1 MKHKSPA
8 KLLRSVKR
16 ITKFIERK
24 RAVPPPPCSDTIPS
38 APLDITLPQITLAQF
53 ESLLKSE
60 NKKRGEERRLE
71 RATREEQRRE
81 ERTEDLRKL
90 QVLLGLPP

>member
-24 RAVPPPPCSDTIPS
+24 RAVLPPPCSDTIPT
-38 APLDITLPQITLAQF
+38 APLDITLPQMTLAQF
-53 ESLLKSE
+53 ESLLKNEKREEE
-60 NKKRGEERRLE
+60 NRLE

-90 QVLLGLPP
+90 QELLGLPP

>member
-24 RAVPPPPCSDTIPS
+24 RAVLPLPCSDTIPS
-38 APLDITLPQITLAQF
+38 APLDITLPQMTLAQF

-60 NKKRGEERRLE
+60 NKKREEENRLE

-81 ERTEDLRKL
+81 EGTEDLRKL
-90 QVLLGLPP
+90 QELLGLPP

>member
-24 RAVPPPPCSDTIPS
+24 RAVLPLPCSYTILS
-38 APLDITLPQITLAQF
+38 APLDITLPQMTLAQF

-60 NKKRGEERRLE
+60 NEKREEENRLE

-90 QVLLGLPP
+90 QELLGLPP